1 MKRLLESV
9 MITNSALFFFGAV
22 QHAGFAIGSFHEPRI
37 IPAAIVETLCGL
49 SLLCGARAVLIH
61 SRAEWRVALIANL
74 VALGGVLWVWPPSRQ
89 VSAHARPATTST
101 TASCWFCS
109 ASAFSSCSSGG
120 QYCIQA
126 ETAASR
132 EPEGTAFGSKSLDAI
147 PTIRFP
153 QRTLRSFSKPDTRS
167 FIHLTLALGRSL
179 GLSEQ
184 CGRRPRPDLPLGLD
198 AWFRRAH

>member
-1 MKRLLESV
+1 

-101 TASCWFCS
+101 TASCWF
-109 ASAFSSCSSGG
+109 
-120 QYCIQA
+120 
-126 ETAASR
+126 
-132 EPEGTAFGSKSLDAI
+132 
-147 PTIRFP
+147 
-153 QRTLRSFSKPDTRS
+153 
-167 FIHLTLALGRSL
+167 
-179 GLSEQ
+179 
-184 CGRRPRPDLPLGLD
+184 
-198 AWFRRAH
+198 